1 MNVREIKRYLNDL
14 DAGSATRTQ
23 RAKARRHAGAISD
36 WLQTPEGREF
46 LLGKPAA
53 AALRKAKAEWRDD
66 AKATA
71 FAFSNDCGGL
81 PDDRQAF
88 LVRLFMD
95 FAYRG
100 FSAIAE
106 ELHAPRRDVGVLLAD
121 EGREKL
127 SKTISREVAERRK
140 WVRTKYKAIRPE
152 HKAGSRGDK
161 AARDQIAREFFK
173 AFGWFDEAK
182 GKQFMGDMTIRRYLR
197 ETPKNKGGK
206 SRKRTL

>member
-14 DAGSATRTQ
+14 DAGRVTRKQ
-23 RAKARRHAGAISD
+23 KEDAERHAGRISE
-36 WLQTPEGREF
+36 WLQTPDGRQF
-46 LLGKPAA
+46 LFGKPA
-53 AALRKAKAEWRDD
+53 AALRKAKAEWRED
-66 AKATA
+66 AEATSL
-71 FAFSNDCGGL
+71 AFSNQCGGL
-81 PDDRQAF
+81 PDDKQAF

-100 FSAIAE
+100 FSAIAA
-106 ELHAPRRDVGVLLAD
+106 ELRAVPRESGVTLAE

-161 AARDQIAREFFK
+161 ATRDQVAREFFK

-182 GKQFMGDMTIRRYLR
+182 GKQIMGDMTIRRYLR